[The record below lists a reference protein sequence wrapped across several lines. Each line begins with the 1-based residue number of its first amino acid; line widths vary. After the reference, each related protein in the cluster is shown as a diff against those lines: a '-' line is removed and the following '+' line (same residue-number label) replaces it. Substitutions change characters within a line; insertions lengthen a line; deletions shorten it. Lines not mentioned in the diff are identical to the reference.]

1 MKEKDN
7 SGKII
12 LSLLI
17 GITAGAVAGLL
28 LAPET
33 GEDTRAS
40 LKDSANKLGDDL
52 NKWLQKSQETLDSA
66 KANAASLVEEGRT
79 AANEAFT
86 SLSNQ
91 AGSLAEQAK
100 QLGTEAVNKVQ
111 QVAADVSGQVQQ
123 VVAQVTDQ
131 AQQATA
137 AASDK
142 VEQASASVA
151 EETQQIEDKAKA
163 KVHQAASPQPT
174 PKVDP
179 IVAKA
184 QANAAKDDTAPAGS

>member
-40 LKDSANKLGDDL
+40 LKDSAGKLGDDL

-66 KANAASLVEEGRT
+66 KASATNIVGEGRAAADEALASLSEQ
-79 AANEAFT
+79 ANM
-86 SLSNQ
+86 
-91 AGSLAEQAK
+91 LADKAK
-100 QLGTEAVNKVQ
+100 QL
-111 QVAADVSGQVQQ
+111 VSNASGE
-123 VVAQVTDQ
+123 
-131 AQQATA
+131 AQQAA
-137 AASDK
+137 ATTLDKAKDAADITSDK
-142 VEQASASVA
+142 VKAATANVKQEAAA
-151 EETQQIEDKAKA
+151 LEDKAKA
-163 KVHQAASPQPT
+163 KVEQAASPQPT

-179 IVAKA
+179 TVAKA
-184 QANAAKDDTAPAGS
+184 QANAAKDNTAPAGS

>member
-33 GEDTRAS
+33 GEDTRTS
-40 LKDSANKLGDDL
+40 LKDSAGKLGDDL

-66 KANAASLVEEGRT
+66 KASAANIVEEGRA

-86 SLSNQ
+86 SLSDQ
-91 AGSLAEQAK
+91 ANALADKAK
-100 QLGTEAVNKVQ
+100 QLVSDASDETQQAAATTSAKAKEAAASTKEDAAALEEKARAKVQ
-111 QVAADVSGQVQQ
+111 Q
-123 VVAQVTDQ
+123 
-131 AQQATA
+131 
-137 AASDK
+137 AS
-142 VEQASASVA
+142 
-151 EETQQIEDKAKA
+151 
-163 KVHQAASPQPT
+163 SPQPT

-179 IVAKA
+179 TVAKA
-184 QANAAKDDTAPAGS
+184 QANAAKDDTTPAGS